1 MSTPTANTIVTT
13 TTTTTPPGLNIGL
26 IVGGVLLVLL
36 AMILI
41 AAAVYFIKRRRNA
54 VPYGPPTAAN
64 GLGVMNR
71 GTNAVPRTNINL
83 NAGRITA

>member
-1 MSTPTANTIVTT
+1 MT

-26 IVGGVLLVLL
+26 IVGGVLL